1 MKKFIKEI
9 KKSVDG
15 GELYYLESESTPVKF
30 KNSKL
35 YSIEHH
41 ADKGIA
47 LRVIKDGKLGFSLTN
62 RLEDTKTLLNNA
74 LETAKLGKEVKYKF
88 PSPSRYRKNLKIWYS
103 DVKALEVKNMVE
115 IGHTIVDELSKKAP
129 DLKIDVEMEK
139 IEENVRII
147 NSSGLDLDY
156 KKTYFSI
163 FAVGFG
169 LIENSFTWI
178 YDGFWGS
185 RLPKSINPILKTII
199 RLYKNSKK
207 ISQITSGKME
217 VIFMPTVLPSL
228 LRSFELGVNG
238 KNIKKGTS
246 PLKDKLGKKL
256 LDKRV
261 SIIDNPLREGAANT
275 IPVDG
280 EGIPTKKKF
289 IFRDGRLENFILDLD
304 SASFLGMEPTG
315 NGLRRGL
322 STPSPGTT
330 NVEIS
335 PGDVSLND
343 MIKSVNDGL
352 IIYGVLGGGQSNLLA
367 GDFSVN
373 VSLGFRIKSGEI
385 IGRVKNTM
393 VSGNVY
399 ELFNNIKAIS
409 KGRKEFMG
417 ILTPAILFKNVNV
430 TG

>member
-1 MKKFIKEI
+1 MKKFMNEI
-9 KKSVDG
+9 KKSVDS

-30 KNSKL
+30 KGSKL
-35 YSIEHH
+35 YSVEQH
-41 ADKGIA
+41 ADKGVA

-62 RLEDTKTLLNNA
+62 RSDDTKTLLNNA
-74 LETAKLGKEVKYKF
+74 LETAKLGEEVRYKF

-103 DVKALEVKNMVE
+103 DVKTLKVKNMVE
-115 IGHTIVDELSKKAP
+115 MGHTIVNELSKKAP

-139 IEENVRII
+139 IEESVRII
-147 NSSGLDLDY
+147 NSSGLDLSY

-185 RLPKSINPILKTII
+185 KLPKSINPILREIT

-207 ISQITSGKME
+207 ISPTTSGKKE

-228 LRSFELGVNG
+228 LRCFELGVNG

-246 PLKDKLGKKL
+246 PLKNKLGKKL

-261 SIIDNPLREGAANT
+261 SIIDNPLRAGAANT
-275 IPVDG
+275 IPIDG

-304 SASFLGMEPTG
+304 SASFLGMKPTG

-330 NVEIS
+330 NVEILAGNIPLS
-335 PGDVSLND
+335 EMV
-343 MIKSVNDGL
+343 KSVRDGL

-373 VSLGFRIKSGEI
+373 VSLGFRIKNSKI

-399 ELFNNIKAIS
+399 ELFNNIKTIS
-409 KGRKEFMG
+409 KERKEFMG